1 MDDIP
6 WPGFGIGVAAL
17 GRAWDKDVAFVL
29 RLAVIQETVS
39 KLGVLCGTTLLAAR
53 RLGESN
59 VVLFE
64 CSVHNGRPHLEHE
77 VCSSR

>member
-29 RLAVIQETVS
+29 RLAVIQIVPT
-39 KLGVLCGTTLLAAR
+39 
-53 RLGESN
+53 
-59 VVLFE
+59 
-64 CSVHNGRPHLEHE
+64 
-77 VCSSR
+77 